1 MGKPIYDFTR
11 TLHDLPYLS
20 QDMMVM
26 MDVKSKSH
34 RHICLCKYNK

>member
-20 QDMMVM
+20 QDMMMEV
-26 MDVKSKSH
+26 DGENVCH
-34 RHICLCKYNK
+34 LLFIFVNANI